1 MKTIA
6 LLAAMVLLLLELTGS
21 IPKSSVGGPLT
32 LTFTLFLAML
42 AVGLYEAWLKKR
54 GPLGWIVN
62 IAISVI
68 GGFVAALVG
77 SMALEMILPHLN
89 LQGSLVSTQHP
100 MLYVSLAVMAIIAV
114 YGSWIALQIV
124 NRYR

>member
-1 MKTIA
+1 VKIIA
-6 LLAAMVLLLLELTGS
+6 LLAVMALLLLQLSDS
-21 IPKSSVGGPLT
+21 IPRSSVGGPLT
-32 LTFTLFLAML
+32 LTFILFLAML

-62 IAISVI
+62 IVISVI

-77 SMALEMILPHLN
+77 SMTMEMILPHMN

-100 MLYVSLAVMAIIAV
+100 LLYITLAVMAVVTV